1 MRKKVILF
9 LISQSITLF
18 GSTLVQMAVVWYA
31 TLLTSSGLWVAAFS
45 VCSYFPQFL
54 VSFWGGVWADR
65 FPRKW
70 LIARSDAAIAA
81 VTLAMAA
88 AIPHIQDQTV
98 LLFLLLLMSA
108 VRSLGAGIQTPAVH
122 AALPRL
128 VPEEQLMRANGINA
142 ALQSLVQFA
151 APAAAGVVLV
161 SSSLRSTLLIDVLT
175 AALGIGLL
183 CMVPLPFRR
192 LPEEKTSVFQ
202 ELKSGISYAVSN
214 LDAGMLLL
222 IYGGFV
228 FLCVPAGYLSGLF
241 VSRVYGES
249 YGYLTAVELAGFAG
263 MTAGG
268 LLAACRGQSRKKTR
282 TLRNSLTIFGAMAI
296 LMAVSS
302 RFLPYLLLMGV
313 YGVALTSVQTALTTL
328 LQEKTE
334 PFMQG
339 RIFGLFSSM
348 YSGFL
353 PLGMAVFGPLA
364 DHIPLRI
371 LMALSGA
378 ALIGLGKCSC
388 AIKYPAKRRC

>member
-1 MRKKVILF
+1 MHKKVILF
-9 LISQSITLF
+9 LISQSVTLF

-31 TLLTSSGLWVAAFS
+31 TLLTSSGVWVAAFS

-70 LIARSDAAIAA
+70 LIAGSDAAIAA

-151 APAAAGVVLV
+151 APAAAGAVLV
-161 SSSLRSTLLIDVLT
+161 SFSLRSTLLIDVVT
-175 AALGIGLL
+175 AVLGIGLL

-192 LPEEKTSVFQ
+192 LPEKKTSAFQ

-282 TLRNSLTIFGAMAI
+282 TLRNSLTVFGAMAI
-296 LMAVSS
+296 LMAVSC
-302 RFLPYLLLMGV
+302 RFLPYLILMAV

>member
-1 MRKKVILF
+1 MHKKVILF
-9 LISQSITLF
+9 LISQSVTLF

-31 TLLTSSGLWVAAFS
+31 TLLTSSGVWVAAFS
-45 VCSYFPQFL
+45 VCSYLPQFL

-65 FPRKW
+65 FPGKL
-70 LIARSDAAIAA
+70 LIAGSDAAIAA

-122 AALPRL
+122 ATLPRL

-151 APAAAGVVLV
+151 APAPGGVVLV

-192 LPEEKTSVFQ
+192 LPEKKTSAFQ

-268 LLAACRGQSRKKTR
+268 LLAAFRGQSRKKTR

-296 LMAVSS
+296 LMAVSC
-302 RFLPYLLLMGV
+302 RFLPYLILMAV

>member
-45 VCSYFPQFL
+45 LCSYLPQFL

-70 LIARSDAAIAA
+70 LIAGADAAIAA
-81 VTLAMAA
+81 VTMAMTA
-88 AIPHIQDQTV
+88 AIPRIQDPTV

-122 AALPRL
+122 AVLPRL
-128 VPEEQLMRANGINA
+128 VPEEQLMRVNGINA

-151 APAAAGVVLV
+151 APAAAGAVLV

-192 LPEEKTSVFQ
+192 LPEKKTSAFQ

-268 LLAACRGQSRKKTR
+268 LLAAFRGQSRKKTR

-296 LMAVSS
+296 LMAVSC
-302 RFLPYLLLMGV
+302 RFLPYLILMAV

-353 PLGMAVFGPLA
+353 PLGIAVFGPLA

-371 LMALSGA
+371 LTALSGA

-388 AIKYPAKRRC
+388 AIKYLAKT

>member
-1 MRKKVILF
+1 
-9 LISQSITLF
+9 
-18 GSTLVQMAVVWYA
+18 
-31 TLLTSSGLWVAAFS
+31 
-45 VCSYFPQFL
+45 
-54 VSFWGGVWADR
+54 
-65 FPRKW
+65 
-70 LIARSDAAIAA
+70 
-81 VTLAMAA
+81 
-88 AIPHIQDQTV
+88 
-98 LLFLLLLMSA
+98 MSA

-151 APAAAGVVLV
+151 APAAAGAVLV
-161 SSSLRSTLLIDVLT
+161 SFSIRSTLLIDVLT

-183 CMVPLPFRR
+183 CLVPIPFRR
-192 LPEEKTSVFQ
+192 PSEKKNSVFQ
-202 ELKSGISYAVSN
+202 ELKSGISYAVSHRN
-214 LDAGMLLL
+214 VGILLL

-282 TLRNSLTIFGAMAI
+282 TLRNSLTVFGTMAI

-313 YGVALTSVQTALTTL
+313 YGVALTGVQTALTTL
-328 LQEKTE
+328 LQERTGVS
-334 PFMQG
+334 MQG

-348 YSGFL
+348 YSGFM
-353 PLGMAVFGPLA
+353 PLGMVVFGPLA

-371 LMALSGA
+371 LIIFSGA

-388 AIKYPAKRRC
+388 AIKYLEKRRC

>member
-1 MRKKVILF
+1 MHKKVILF
-9 LISQSITLF
+9 LISQSVTLF

-31 TLLTSSGLWVAAFS
+31 TLLTSSGVWVAAFS

-70 LIARSDAAIAA
+70 LIAGADAAIAA
-81 VTLAMAA
+81 VTMAMTA
-88 AIPHIQDQTV
+88 AIPRIQDPTV

-122 AALPRL
+122 AVLPRL
-128 VPEEQLMRANGINA
+128 VPEEQLMRVNGINA

-151 APAAAGVVLV
+151 APAAAGAVLV
-161 SSSLRSTLLIDVLT
+161 SFSLRSTLLIDVLT
-175 AALGIGLL
+175 AVLGIGLL

-192 LPEEKTSVFQ
+192 LPEKKTSAFQ

-268 LLAACRGQSRKKTR
+268 LLAACRGQSRKKAR
-282 TLRNSLTIFGAMAI
+282 TLRNSLTVFGAMAI
-296 LMAVSS
+296 LMAVSC
-302 RFLPYLLLMGV
+302 RFLPYLILMAV

-353 PLGMAVFGPLA
+353 PLGIAVFGPLA

>member
-1 MRKKVILF
+1 MHKKVILF
-9 LISQSITLF
+9 LISQSVTLF

-70 LIARSDAAIAA
+70 LIAGSDAAIAA

-161 SSSLRSTLLIDVLT
+161 SSSLRNTLLIDVLT
-175 AALGIGLL
+175 AALGIVLL
-183 CMVPLPFRR
+183 CIVPLPFLR

-282 TLRNSLTIFGAMAI
+282 TLRNSLTVFGAMAI
-296 LMAVSS
+296 LMAVSC
-302 RFLPYLLLMGV
+302 RFLPYLILMAV
-313 YGVALTSVQTALTTL
+313 YGVALTGVQTALTTL

-339 RIFGLFSSM
+339 RIFGLFISM

>member
-31 TLLTSSGLWVAAFS
+31 TLLTSSGVWVAAFS

-70 LIARSDAAIAA
+70 LIAGADAAIAA

-192 LPEEKTSVFQ
+192 LPEKKTSAFQ

-268 LLAACRGQSRKKTR
+268 LLAAFRGQSRKKTR

-296 LMAVSS
+296 LMAVSC
-302 RFLPYLLLMGV
+302 RFLPYLILMAV

-328 LQEKTE
+328 LQEKTGASI
-334 PFMQG
+334 QG

-348 YSGFL
+348 YSGFM

>member
-9 LISQSITLF
+9 LISQSVTLF

-31 TLLTSSGLWVAAFS
+31 TLLTSSGVWVAAFS

-70 LIARSDAAIAA
+70 LIAGADAAIAA

-192 LPEEKTSVFQ
+192 LPEKKTSAFQ

-268 LLAACRGQSRKKTR
+268 LLAAYRGQSRKKTR
-282 TLRNSLTIFGAMAI
+282 TLRNSLTVFGAMAI
-296 LMAVSS
+296 LMAVSC
-302 RFLPYLLLMGV
+302 RFLPYLILMAV

>member
-45 VCSYFPQFL
+45 LCSYLPQFL

-65 FPRKW
+65 FPGKW
-70 LIARSDAAIAA
+70 LIAGSDAAIAA

-122 AALPRL
+122 AVLPRL

-151 APAAAGVVLV
+151 APAAAGAVLV
-161 SSSLRSTLLIDVLT
+161 SFSLRSTLLIDVLT

-183 CMVPLPFRR
+183 CLVPLPFQRF
-192 LPEEKTSVFQ
+192 PEKKTSAFQ
-202 ELKSGISYAVSN
+202 ELKSGISYAVSHR
-214 LDAGMLLL
+214 DVSILLL

-228 FLCVPAGYLSGLF
+228 FFCVPAGYLSGLF

-268 LLAACRGQSRKKTR
+268 LLAAYREQKKTR
-282 TLRNSLTIFGAMAI
+282 TLRNNLTVFGTMAI

-302 RFLPYLLLMGV
+302 RFLPYLLLMAV

-371 LMALSGA
+371 LMILSGA

-388 AIKYPAKRRC
+388 AIKYLAKT

>member
-45 VCSYFPQFL
+45 VCSYLPQFL

-65 FPRKW
+65 FPGKL
-70 LIARSDAAIAA
+70 LIAGSDAAIAA

-192 LPEEKTSVFQ
+192 LPEKKTSAFQ

-268 LLAACRGQSRKKTR
+268 LLAAFRGQSRKKTR
-282 TLRNSLTIFGAMAI
+282 TLRNSLTVFGTMAI

-313 YGVALTSVQTALTTL
+313 YGVALTGVQTALTTL
-328 LQEKTE
+328 LQERTGVS
-334 PFMQG
+334 MQG

-348 YSGFL
+348 YSGFM
-353 PLGMAVFGPLA
+353 PLSMAVFGPLA

>member
-1 MRKKVILF
+1 MHKKVILF

-70 LIARSDAAIAA
+70 LIAGADAAIAA
-81 VTLAMAA
+81 VTMAMTA
-88 AIPHIQDQTV
+88 AIPRIQDPTV

-122 AALPRL
+122 AVLPRL
-128 VPEEQLMRANGINA
+128 VPEEQLMRVNGINA

-151 APAAAGVVLV
+151 APAAAGAVLV

-192 LPEEKTSVFQ
+192 LPEKKTSAFQ

-268 LLAACRGQSRKKTR
+268 LLAAFRGQSRKKTR

-296 LMAVSS
+296 LMAVSC
-302 RFLPYLLLMGV
+302 RFLPYLILMAV

-334 PFMQG
+334 TFMQG
-339 RIFGLFSSM
+339 RVFGLFSSM

-353 PLGMAVFGPLA
+353 PLGIAVFGPLA

>member
-9 LISQSITLF
+9 LISQSVTLF

-31 TLLTSSGLWVAAFS
+31 TLLTSSGVWVAAFS

-70 LIARSDAAIAA
+70 LIAGADAAIAA

-88 AIPHIQDQTV
+88 AIPHIQDPTV

-192 LPEEKTSVFQ
+192 LPEKKTSAFQ

-268 LLAACRGQSRKKTR
+268 LLAAFRGQSRKKTR

-296 LMAVSS
+296 LMAVSC
-302 RFLPYLLLMGV
+302 RFLPYLILMAV

>member
-45 VCSYFPQFL
+45 VCSYLPQFL
-54 VSFWGGVWADR
+54 VSFWGGVWVDR
-65 FPRKW
+65 FPEKL
-70 LIARSDAAIAA
+70 LIAGSDAAIAA

-122 AALPRL
+122 ASLPRL

-268 LLAACRGQSRKKTR
+268 LLAACRGQSRKKAR
-282 TLRNSLTIFGAMAI
+282 TLRNSLTVFGSMAI
-296 LMAVSS
+296 LMAVSC
-302 RFLPYLLLMGV
+302 RFLPYLILMAV

>member
-45 VCSYFPQFL
+45 VCSYLPQFL

-65 FPRKW
+65 FPGKL
-70 LIARSDAAIAA
+70 LIAGSDAAIAA

-88 AIPHIQDQTV
+88 AIPHIQDPTA
-98 LLFLLLLMSA
+98 LLFLLLLMST

-122 AALPRL
+122 AVLPRL
-128 VPEEQLMRANGINA
+128 VPEEQLMRVNGINA

-151 APAAAGVVLV
+151 APAAAGAVLV

-192 LPEEKTSVFQ
+192 LPEKKTSAFQ

-268 LLAACRGQSRKKTR
+268 LLAAFRGQSRKR
-282 TLRNSLTIFGAMAI
+282 R
-296 LMAVSS
+296 
-302 RFLPYLLLMGV
+302 
-313 YGVALTSVQTALTTL
+313 
-328 LQEKTE
+328 
-334 PFMQG
+334 
-339 RIFGLFSSM
+339 
-348 YSGFL
+348 
-353 PLGMAVFGPLA
+353 
-364 DHIPLRI
+364 
-371 LMALSGA
+371 ALSGTV
-378 ALIGLGKCSC
+378 
-388 AIKYPAKRRC
+388 

>member
-1 MRKKVILF
+1 MHKKVILF
-9 LISQSITLF
+9 LISQSVTLF

-31 TLLTSSGLWVAAFS
+31 TLLTSSGVWVAAFS

-70 LIARSDAAIAA
+70 LIAGSDAAIAA

-128 VPEEQLMRANGINA
+128 VPEEQLMRVNGINA

-192 LPEEKTSVFQ
+192 LPEKKTSAFQ

-282 TLRNSLTIFGAMAI
+282 TLRNSLTVFGAMAI
-296 LMAVSS
+296 LMAVSC
-302 RFLPYLLLMGV
+302 RFLPYLILMAV

>member
-1 MRKKVILF
+1 MHKKVILF
-9 LISQSITLF
+9 LISQSVTLF

-31 TLLTSSGLWVAAFS
+31 TLLTSSGVWVAAFS

-70 LIARSDAAIAA
+70 LIAGADAAIAA

-88 AIPHIQDQTV
+88 AIPHIQDPTA

-122 AALPRL
+122 AVLPRL
-128 VPEEQLMRANGINA
+128 VPEEQLMRVNGINA

-151 APAAAGVVLV
+151 APAAAGAVLV
-161 SSSLRSTLLIDVLT
+161 SFSLRSTLLIDVLT
-175 AALGIGLL
+175 AMLGIGLL
-183 CMVPLPFRR
+183 CLVPIPFRR
-192 LPEEKTSVFQ
+192 LPEKKTSAFQ
-202 ELKSGISYAVSN
+202 ELKSGISYAVSHR
-214 LDAGMLLL
+214 DVGTLLL

-282 TLRNSLTIFGAMAI
+282 TLRNSLTVFGTMAI

-313 YGVALTSVQTALTTL
+313 YGVALTGVQTALTTL
-328 LQEKTE
+328 LQERTGVS
-334 PFMQG
+334 MQG

-348 YSGFL
+348 YSGFM

-371 LMALSGA
+371 LMIFSGA

>member
-31 TLLTSSGLWVAAFS
+31 TLLTSSGLWVSAFS
-45 VCSYFPQFL
+45 VCSYLPQFL

-65 FPRKW
+65 FPGKL
-70 LIARSDAAIAA
+70 LIAGSDAAIAA

-122 AALPRL
+122 AVLPRL

-151 APAAAGVVLV
+151 APAAAGAVLV
-161 SSSLRSTLLIDVLT
+161 SFSLRSTLLIDVLT

-183 CMVPLPFRR
+183 CLVPLPFQRF
-192 LPEEKTSVFQ
+192 PEKKTSAFQ
-202 ELKSGISYAVSN
+202 ELKSGISYAVSHR
-214 LDAGMLLL
+214 DVSILLL

-228 FLCVPAGYLSGLF
+228 FFCVPAGYLSGLF

-268 LLAACRGQSRKKTR
+268 LLAAYREQKKTR
-282 TLRNSLTIFGAMAI
+282 TLRNNLTVFGTMAI

-302 RFLPYLLLMGV
+302 RFVPYLILMAA
-313 YGVALTSVQTALTTL
+313 YGVALTGVQTALTTL

-334 PFMQG
+334 AFMQG

-371 LMALSGA
+371 LMILSGA

-388 AIKYPAKRRC
+388 AIKYLAKT

>member
-1 MRKKVILF
+1 MHKKVILF
-9 LISQSITLF
+9 LISQSVTLF

-31 TLLTSSGLWVAAFS
+31 TLLTSSGVWVAAFS
-45 VCSYFPQFL
+45 

-70 LIARSDAAIAA
+70 LIAGADAAIAA
-81 VTLAMAA
+81 VTMAMTA
-88 AIPHIQDQTV
+88 AIPRIQDPTV

-122 AALPRL
+122 AVLPRL
-128 VPEEQLMRANGINA
+128 VPEEQLMRVNGINA

-151 APAAAGVVLV
+151 APAAAGAVLV

-192 LPEEKTSVFQ
+192 LPEKKTSAFQ

-268 LLAACRGQSRKKTR
+268 LLAAFRGQSRKKTR

-296 LMAVSS
+296 LMAVSC
-302 RFLPYLLLMGV
+302 RFLPYLILMAV

-353 PLGMAVFGPLA
+353 PLGIAVFGPLA

>member
-1 MRKKVILF
+1 MRKKVTLF
-9 LISQSITLF
+9 LISQSVTLF

-54 VSFWGGVWADR
+54 VSFLGGVWAAR

-70 LIARSDAAIAA
+70 LIAGSDAAIAA

-282 TLRNSLTIFGAMAI
+282 TLRNSLTVFGAMAI
-296 LMAVSS
+296 LMAVSC
-302 RFLPYLLLMGV
+302 RFLPYLILMAV
-313 YGVALTSVQTALTTL
+313 YGVALTGVQTALTTL

>member
-1 MRKKVILF
+1 MHKKVILF
-9 LISQSITLF
+9 LISQSVTLF

-31 TLLTSSGLWVAAFS
+31 TLLTSSGVWVAAFS

-70 LIARSDAAIAA
+70 LIAGSDAAIAA

-128 VPEEQLMRANGINA
+128 VPEEQLMRVNGINA

-282 TLRNSLTIFGAMAI
+282 TLRNSLTVFGAMAI
-296 LMAVSS
+296 LMAVSC
-302 RFLPYLLLMGV
+302 RFLPYLILMAV

-371 LMALSGA
+371 LMILSGA

-388 AIKYPAKRRC
+388 AIKYLAKT

>member
-1 MRKKVILF
+1 MRKKVTLF
-9 LISQSITLF
+9 LISQSVTLF

-70 LIARSDAAIAA
+70 LIAGSDAAIAA

-241 VSRVYGES
+241 VSRVHGES

-282 TLRNSLTIFGAMAI
+282 TLRNSLTVFGAMAI
-296 LMAVSS
+296 LMAVSC
-302 RFLPYLLLMGV
+302 RFLPYLILMAV
-313 YGVALTSVQTALTTL
+313 YGVALTGVQTALTTL

>member
-9 LISQSITLF
+9 LISQSVTLF

-31 TLLTSSGLWVAAFS
+31 TLLTSSGVWVAAFS

-70 LIARSDAAIAA
+70 LIAGADAAIAA

-192 LPEEKTSVFQ
+192 LPEKKTSAFQ

-268 LLAACRGQSRKKTR
+268 LLAAFRGQSRKKTR

-296 LMAVSS
+296 LMAVSC
-302 RFLPYLLLMGV
+302 RFLPYLILMAV

>member
-1 MRKKVILF
+1 MHKKVILF
-9 LISQSITLF
+9 LISQSVTLF

-31 TLLTSSGLWVAAFS
+31 TLLTSSGVWVAAFS

-70 LIARSDAAIAA
+70 LIAGADAAIAA
-81 VTLAMAA
+81 VTMAMTA
-88 AIPHIQDQTV
+88 AIPRIQDPTV

-122 AALPRL
+122 AVLPRL
-128 VPEEQLMRANGINA
+128 VPEEQLMRVNGINA

-151 APAAAGVVLV
+151 APAAAGAVLV

-192 LPEEKTSVFQ
+192 LPEKKTSAFQ

-268 LLAACRGQSRKKTR
+268 LLAAFRGQSRKKTR

-296 LMAVSS
+296 LMAVSC
-302 RFLPYLLLMGV
+302 RFLPYLILMAV

-353 PLGMAVFGPLA
+353 PLGIAVFGPLA

-388 AIKYPAKRRC
+388 AIKYPTKRRC